1 MQAEQFSITVDFPL
15 HPSRLSPYIE
25 NTQCCTLASPHS
37 IHGVCS
43 VLAMADSEKPTINVR
58 NDEVELLDTIR
69 RLAPKFNVPRKRAEI
84 YGVWTICYH
93 RFCDNQDRPAV
104 WMDSVSAFMD
114 FLSNQARLSDVERNQ
129 ALDAV
134 MFYLT
139 DIRHAEDQGEIEE
152 VESFPRPTSARSLFA
167 HLLLRCDIDVQQALK
182 LRVDDVDTES
192 ATIGIREDE
201 TMRTIKL
208 LPSLR
213 SGMRAHMKRI
223 VAHADDKNP
232 LLFGPDAPTVP
243 ISHLPDEETDQPK
256 ESVKDATEAATRVM
270 KTLMNTAG
278 TAHTKENADA
288 DTKNSPGASDK
299 TNTAGADDE
308 DPIEIDDSA

>member
-1 MQAEQFSITVDFPL
+1 
-15 HPSRLSPYIE
+15 
-25 NTQCCTLASPHS
+25 
-37 IHGVCS
+37 
-43 VLAMADSEKPTINVR
+43 MADSEKPTINVR

-69 RLAPKFNVPRKRAEI
+69 RLAPKFNVSRKRAEI

-114 FLSNQARLSDVERNQ
+114 FLSNQACLSEVERNQ

-167 HLLLRCDIDVQQALK
+167 HLLLRCDIDVQQTLK
-182 LRVDDVDTES
+182 LRVNDVDIES
-192 ATIGIREDE
+192 ATIHIRGDE
-201 TMRTIKL
+201 TTHTIKL

-223 VAHADDKNP
+223 VAHANNENP

-243 ISHLPDEETDQPK
+243 VSQLPDERAERPK
-256 ESVKDATEAATRVM
+256 DNVEDATEAATRVM

-278 TAHTKENADA
+278 VAHTKENTEA
-288 DTKNSPGASDK
+288 DTEDAS
-299 TNTAGADDE
+299 DE
-308 DPIEIDDSA
+308 DPIGIDDVA

>member
-1 MQAEQFSITVDFPL
+1 
-15 HPSRLSPYIE
+15 
-25 NTQCCTLASPHS
+25 
-37 IHGVCS
+37 
-43 VLAMADSEKPTINVR
+43 MADSEKPTINVR

-69 RLAPKFNVPRKRAEI
+69 RLAPKFNVPRERAEI

-114 FLSNQARLSDVERNQ
+114 FLSNQARLSEADRNQ

-139 DIRHAEDQGEIEE
+139 DIRHAEDQGEIEK

-167 HLLLRCDIDVQQALK
+167 HLLLRCEIDVQQALK
-182 LRVDDVDTES
+182 LRVNDVDTES
-192 ATIGIREDE
+192 ATIRIRGDE
-201 TMRTIKL
+201 ATRTIKL

-223 VAHADDKNP
+223 VTHADDKNP

-243 ISHLPDEETDQPK
+243 AEAERSED
-256 ESVKDATEAATRVM
+256 SVEDATKAATRVM
-270 KTLMNTAG
+270 KTLMNKSG
-278 TAHTKENADA
+278 PAHTKENPDA
-288 DTKNSPGASDK
+288 DTENAPSASDA
-299 TNTAGADDE
+299 TGAADE
-308 DPIEIDDSA
+308 DSITVDEEV